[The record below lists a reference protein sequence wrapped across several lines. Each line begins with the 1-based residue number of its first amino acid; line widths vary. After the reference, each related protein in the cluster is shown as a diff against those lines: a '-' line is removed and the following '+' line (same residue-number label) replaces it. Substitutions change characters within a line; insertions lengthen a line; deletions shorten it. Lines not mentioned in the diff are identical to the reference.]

1 MQLPCLWLGRP
12 QSVSDGAPAEQPPS
26 PRRLEKCSH
35 PSAASRAAAST
46 SCLGLA
52 GLGVWDARGGMAQ
65 PRGELQCLGTGEHPK
80 KFTSHELGG
89 PGSAGDG
96 LEPCVHIQHA
106 ADGFCRTGAAAH
118 KHFGDGQLRACCWRM
133 EEPES
138 NTTDPSPA
146 GLISNT
152 GRGPKAPSTLG
163 RCPPASRGT
172 PSSISL
178 PPPPCP
184 GGGDGRVKPQVPA
197 KQVLAET
204 ASGAPLCPLPL
215 SISLIPG
222 QERGASPLPPDEE
235 QSWRKPGWGP
245 HPWAEGGMLGEWV
258 EELGGGVRQGRF
270 APPRSISG
278 STELERRRAGWDG
291 LFN

>member
-1 MQLPCLWLGRP
+1 
-12 QSVSDGAPAEQPPS
+12 
-26 PRRLEKCSH
+26 
-35 PSAASRAAAST
+35 
-46 SCLGLA
+46 
-52 GLGVWDARGGMAQ
+52 
-65 PRGELQCLGTGEHPK
+65 
-80 KFTSHELGG
+80 
-89 PGSAGDG
+89 
-96 LEPCVHIQHA
+96 
-106 ADGFCRTGAAAH
+106 
-118 KHFGDGQLRACCWRM
+118 M

-163 RCPPASRGT
+163 RCPPASRDT

-258 EELGGGVRQGRF
+258 EGLGGGSDRGVLPLLGASPAARSWSDGGQAGTGCLIKCEGL
-270 APPRSISG
+270 PSSSPRCSLSDFG
-278 STELERRRAGWDG
+278 KEA
-291 LFN
+291 FY